1 MCHEQRRDT
10 IERRRNTMIPVT
22 VSGTFRRQCIAG
34 LACVLACAAGAAAP
48 VLVVGTGNPA
58 IDIPAVQAA
67 VTGGGEVSL
76 QGHFSFSLPPTVP
89 TATPWLGGLAT
100 IRVSKA
106 VAISGT
112 QDGDSGMTTIEGG
125 TTPFYVESPGVSV
138 TIEGLRF
145 IRPTGDAIFVYS
157 VGGLVIA
164 SNRIES
170 VVPIQLGGSSVAE
183 GIDVSTTSGAPPT
196 PMNPGTPAKVSGA
209 LVIANNDI
217 NVGGTA
223 QDATEGVLIFSVGT
237 PAAEADAYVF
247 GNRIRNTTEPGINVR
262 YIGGRAYIEG
272 NELNTGAV
280 AAVALARPQAIR
292 VVNSGAYVIAHNSI
306 DCGWAQPDAQGIGV
320 FSQFAQWPIER
331 AIIVDNHVK
340 MSAPVGTAFTSFS
353 AGIAVYGFAQD
364 NLVQDNG
371 LEGMARAA
379 LLVSTFQG
387 GAPDGTAL
395 VLNRFDDFAASAADV
410 YVGTGAKNTRFVGA
424 GTVTDLGT
432 GTIVVPLPN

>member
-1 MCHEQRRDT
+1 M
-10 IERRRNTMIPVT
+10 
-22 VSGTFRRQCIAG
+22 
-34 LACVLACAAGAAAP
+34 
-48 VLVVGTGNPA
+48 
-58 IDIPAVQAA
+58 
-67 VTGGGEVSL
+67 SL
-76 QGHFSFSLPPTVP
+76 QGYFSFSLPPTVP

-100 IRVSKA
+100 IKVSKA

-112 QDGDSGMTTIEGG
+112 QGGDSGMTTIEGG

-157 VGGLVIA
+157 VGGLVVA

-170 VVPIQLGGSSVAE
+170 VVPLLLGGSSVAE

-196 PMNPGTPAKVSGA
+196 PTDPGTPAEVSGA

-217 NVGGTA
+217 NVGGTT
-223 QDATEGVLIFSVGT
+223 QDATQGILIFSVGT
-237 PAAEADAYVF
+237 PGAEVKVYVS

-280 AAVALARPQAIR
+280 AAVGVARPQAIR

-306 DCGWAQPDAQGIGV
+306 NCGWGQPDAQGIGV

-331 AIIVDNHVK
+331 AIIVDNDVK

-353 AGIAVYGFAQD
+353 AGIAVYGFAPD
-364 NLVQDNG
+364 NLVQDND

-379 LLVSTFQG
+379 LLVSTFKG
-387 GAPDGTAL
+387 GAPDDNAL

-410 YVGTGAKNTRFVGA
+410 YVDTGATNTRIVGS
-424 GTVTDLGT
+424 GTLTDLGT
-432 GTIVVPLPN
+432 GTIVVPLSN

>member
-1 MCHEQRRDT
+1 
-10 IERRRNTMIPVT
+10 MIPVI
-22 VSGTFRRQCIAG
+22 VSGTFTRQCIAG
-34 LACVLACAAGAAAP
+34 LASVLACAASAAAP

-67 VTGGGEVSL
+67 VDGGGKVSL

-100 IRVSKA
+100 IKVSKA

-112 QDGDSGMTTIEGG
+112 HDGDSEMTIIEGG

-145 IRPTGDAIFVYS
+145 IHPTGDAIFVYS
-157 VGGLVIA
+157 VSGLVIA

-170 VVPIQLGGSSVAE
+170 VVPIQLGSSSVAE

-237 PAAEADAYVF
+237 PAAEVDAYVF

-272 NELNTGAV
+272 NELSTGAV
-280 AAVALARPQAIR
+280 AGVAARPQAIR
-292 VVNSGAYVIAHNSI
+292 VVNSGTYVIAHNSI

-331 AIIVDNHVK
+331 AIIVDNDVK
-340 MSAPVGTAFTSFS
+340 MSAPVGTTFTSFS

-364 NLVQDNG
+364 NLVQDNR

-410 YVGTGAKNTRFVGA
+410 YVGTGATNTRIVGA

-432 GTIVVPLPN
+432 GTIVVALPN